1 MSKIQIIIDSV
12 AGAVGAVLGFMYG
25 EVNGLFRALIAFM
38 ILDYVSGVL
47 VAIAEKKLSS
57 TVGFK
62 GIAKKLLI
70 LVFLSVGHIAD
81 TYVLGGVPVAMTAVM
96 LFYIANEGISIVEN
110 ASALGLPVPQK
121 IKNVLR
127 QIKVK
132 VGRTTVRTKG
142 IDISRAQEQFDFT
155 AAVSAGVKF
164 VIIRAGI
171 GRDEDT
177 YFRRNIEQCR
187 KLGIDFGCYWYVTAT
202 DSEELDRQINACVKA
217 IGDEKPSYPVFCD
230 MEEQRQIDNL
240 TSKERTDMALEF
252 CDRLNKAG
260 LPSGVY
266 ANPAWLESYYQKERI
281 VGKRDIWLAHWTE
294 SPDYASRYDYGQ
306 KIWQWGIDSIAG
318 KDVDGDIC
326 FVNYPAITAKWYR
339 ENCGDKPD
347 KPVNLFKKGDSV
359 RVKRGARFTNGVE
372 PYSYVYDI
380 IYTVQQ
386 VSASGK
392 ETLIGIGSVPT
403 GWLYTENLYKAES
416 DKITRKFAVGDKVK
430 VNYGAKTY
438 NGGSLALFV
447 YTNVYEVM
455 QAGSGDREDYIV
467 IGQGGQVTAAVR
479 AEDLTKI

>member
-1 MSKIQIIIDSV
+1 M
-12 AGAVGAVLGFMYG
+12 
-25 EVNGLFRALIAFM
+25 
-38 ILDYVSGVL
+38 
-47 VAIAEKKLSS
+47 
-57 TVGFK
+57 
-62 GIAKKLLI
+62 
-70 LVFLSVGHIAD
+70 
-81 TYVLGGVPVAMTAVM
+81 
-96 LFYIANEGISIVEN
+96 
-110 ASALGLPVPQK
+110 
-121 IKNVLR
+121 
-127 QIKVK
+127 
-132 VGRTTVRTKG
+132 RTKG

-177 YFRRNIEQCR
+177 YFSRNIEQCR
-187 KLGIDFGCYWYVTAT
+187 KLGIDFGCYWYITAT
-202 DSEELDRQINACVKA
+202 DSQELDRQINACIKT

-240 TSKERTDMALEF
+240 TSKERTDIALEF

-306 KIWQWGIDSIAG
+306 KMWQWGIDNIAG

-326 FVNYPAITAKWYR
+326 FVDYPAITAKWYK
-339 ENCGDKPD
+339 ENCGDKPE

-372 PYSYVYDI
+372 PYSYVYDTV
-380 IYTVQQ
+380 YTVQQ

-416 DKITRKFAVGDKVK
+416 DEITQKFAVGDKVK

-479 AEDLTKI
+479 AEDITKI

>member
-1 MSKIQIIIDSV
+1 M
-12 AGAVGAVLGFMYG
+12 
-25 EVNGLFRALIAFM
+25 
-38 ILDYVSGVL
+38 
-47 VAIAEKKLSS
+47 
-57 TVGFK
+57 
-62 GIAKKLLI
+62 
-70 LVFLSVGHIAD
+70 
-81 TYVLGGVPVAMTAVM
+81 
-96 LFYIANEGISIVEN
+96 
-110 ASALGLPVPQK
+110 
-121 IKNVLR
+121 
-127 QIKVK
+127 
-132 VGRTTVRTKG
+132 RTKG

-177 YFRRNIEQCR
+177 YFSRNIEQCR

-202 DSEELDRQINACVKA
+202 DTAELDRQINACIKT

-306 KIWQWGIDSIAG
+306 KMWQWGIDNIAG

-326 FVNYPAITAKWYR
+326 FVDYPAITAKWYK
-339 ENCGDKPD
+339 ENCGDKPE

-372 PYSYVYDI
+372 PYSYVYDTV
-380 IYTVQQ
+380 YTVQQ

-403 GWLYTENLYKAES
+403 GWLYTKNLYKAES
-416 DKITRKFAVGDKVK
+416 DEIMQKFAVGDKVK

-479 AEDLTKI
+479 AEDITKI

>member
-1 MSKIQIIIDSV
+1 M
-12 AGAVGAVLGFMYG
+12 
-25 EVNGLFRALIAFM
+25 
-38 ILDYVSGVL
+38 
-47 VAIAEKKLSS
+47 
-57 TVGFK
+57 
-62 GIAKKLLI
+62 
-70 LVFLSVGHIAD
+70 
-81 TYVLGGVPVAMTAVM
+81 
-96 LFYIANEGISIVEN
+96 
-110 ASALGLPVPQK
+110 
-121 IKNVLR
+121 
-127 QIKVK
+127 
-132 VGRTTVRTKG
+132 RTKG

-171 GRDEDT
+171 RTDEDT

-202 DSEELDRQINACVKA
+202 DTAELDRQINACVKT

-294 SPDYASRYDYGQ
+294 SPDNPSRYDYGQ
-306 KIWQWGIDSIAG
+306 EMWQWGIDSIG
-318 KDVDGDIC
+318 GNDVDGDIC
-326 FVNYPAITAKWYR
+326 FVDYPAITAKWYR
-339 ENCGDKPD
+339 ENCGDMPEKPD
-347 KPVNLFKKGDSV
+347 KPVNQFKKGDSV

-372 PYSYVYDI
+372 PYSYVYDT

-403 GWLYTENLYKAES
+403 GWLYTEDLYKAES
-416 DKITRKFAVGDKVK
+416 DEIAQKFAVGDKVK

-438 NGGSLALFV
+438 NGGTLALFV

>member
-1 MSKIQIIIDSV
+1 M
-12 AGAVGAVLGFMYG
+12 
-25 EVNGLFRALIAFM
+25 
-38 ILDYVSGVL
+38 
-47 VAIAEKKLSS
+47 
-57 TVGFK
+57 
-62 GIAKKLLI
+62 
-70 LVFLSVGHIAD
+70 
-81 TYVLGGVPVAMTAVM
+81 
-96 LFYIANEGISIVEN
+96 
-110 ASALGLPVPQK
+110 
-121 IKNVLR
+121 
-127 QIKVK
+127 
-132 VGRTTVRTKG
+132 RTKG

-171 GRDEDT
+171 RTDEDT

-202 DSEELDRQINACVKA
+202 DTAELDRQINACVKT

-230 MEEQRQIDNL
+230 MEEQRQINNL

-281 VGKRDIWLAHWTE
+281 VGKRDIWLAYWTE
-294 SPDYASRYDYGQ
+294 SPDNPSRYDYGQ
-306 KIWQWGIDSIAG
+306 EMWQWGVDSIAG

-326 FVNYPAITAKWYR
+326 FVNYPAITAQWYK
-339 ENCGDKPD
+339 ENCGDVPEKPD

-372 PYSYVYDI
+372 PYSYVYDTV
-380 IYTVQQ
+380 YTVQQ

-392 ETLIGIGSVPT
+392 ETLIGIAGVPT

-416 DKITRKFAVGDKVK
+416 DEITQKFAVGDKVK

-479 AEDLTKI
+479 AEDITKI

>member
-1 MSKIQIIIDSV
+1 M
-12 AGAVGAVLGFMYG
+12 
-25 EVNGLFRALIAFM
+25 
-38 ILDYVSGVL
+38 
-47 VAIAEKKLSS
+47 
-57 TVGFK
+57 
-62 GIAKKLLI
+62 
-70 LVFLSVGHIAD
+70 
-81 TYVLGGVPVAMTAVM
+81 
-96 LFYIANEGISIVEN
+96 
-110 ASALGLPVPQK
+110 
-121 IKNVLR
+121 
-127 QIKVK
+127 
-132 VGRTTVRTKG
+132 RTKG

-177 YFRRNIEQCR
+177 YFRHNVEQCR

-202 DSEELDRQINACVKA
+202 DSEELDRQINACIKT

-281 VGKRDIWLAHWTE
+281 VAKRDIWLAHWTE
-294 SPDYASRYDYGQ
+294 SPDYPSRYDYGQ
-306 KIWQWGIDSIAG
+306 KMWQWGIDSIAG
-318 KDVDGDIC
+318 EDVDGDIC
-326 FVNYPAITAKWYR
+326 FVDYPAITAKWYR
-339 ENCGDKPD
+339 NNCGDMPEKPD
-347 KPVNLFKKGDSV
+347 KLENLFKKGDSV

-372 PYSYVYDI
+372 PYSYVYDTV
-380 IYTVQQ
+380 YTVQQ

-416 DKITRKFAVGDKVK
+416 DEITQKFAVGDKVK

>member
-1 MSKIQIIIDSV
+1 MLKI
-12 AGAVGAVLGFMYG
+12 
-25 EVNGLFRALIAFM
+25 
-38 ILDYVSGVL
+38 
-47 VAIAEKKLSS
+47 
-57 TVGFK
+57 
-62 GIAKKLLI
+62 
-70 LVFLSVGHIAD
+70 
-81 TYVLGGVPVAMTAVM
+81 
-96 LFYIANEGISIVEN
+96 
-110 ASALGLPVPQK
+110 
-121 IKNVLR
+121 
-127 QIKVK
+127 
-132 VGRTTVRTKG
+132 KG

-177 YFRRNIEQCR
+177 YFSRNIEQCR
-187 KLGIDFGCYWYVTAT
+187 KLGIDFGCYWYITAT
-202 DSEELDRQINACVKA
+202 DSQELDRQINACIKT

-306 KIWQWGIDSIAG
+306 KMWQWGIDNIAG

-326 FVNYPAITAKWYR
+326 FVDYPAITAKWYK
-339 ENCGDKPD
+339 ENCGDKPE

-372 PYSYVYDI
+372 PYSYVYDTV
-380 IYTVQQ
+380 YTVQQ

-416 DKITRKFAVGDKVK
+416 DEITQKFAVGDKVK

-479 AEDLTKI
+479 AEDITKI

>member
-1 MSKIQIIIDSV
+1 M
-12 AGAVGAVLGFMYG
+12 
-25 EVNGLFRALIAFM
+25 
-38 ILDYVSGVL
+38 
-47 VAIAEKKLSS
+47 
-57 TVGFK
+57 
-62 GIAKKLLI
+62 
-70 LVFLSVGHIAD
+70 
-81 TYVLGGVPVAMTAVM
+81 
-96 LFYIANEGISIVEN
+96 
-110 ASALGLPVPQK
+110 
-121 IKNVLR
+121 
-127 QIKVK
+127 
-132 VGRTTVRTKG
+132 RTKG

-177 YFRRNIEQCR
+177 YFRRNVEQCR
-187 KLGIDFGCYWYVTAT
+187 KLGIGFGCYWYVTAT
-202 DSEELDRQINACVKA
+202 DSEELDRQIDACVKT

-281 VGKRDIWLAHWTE
+281 VAKRDIWLAHWTE
-294 SPDYASRYDYGQ
+294 SPDYQSRYDYGQ
-306 KIWQWGIDSIAG
+306 TMWQWGVDTVGG
-318 KDVDGDIC
+318 KNVDGDIC
-326 FVNYPAITAKWYR
+326 FVDYPAITAKWYK
-339 ENCGDKPD
+339 ENCGEKPE

-372 PYSYVYDI
+372 PYSYVYDTV
-380 IYTVQQ
+380 YTVQQ

-403 GWLYTENLYKAES
+403 GWLHTEDLYKAES
-416 DKITRKFAVGDKVK
+416 TESNGATQKFAVGDKVK

-455 QAGSGDREDYIV
+455 QVGSGDREDYIV

>member
-1 MSKIQIIIDSV
+1 M
-12 AGAVGAVLGFMYG
+12 
-25 EVNGLFRALIAFM
+25 
-38 ILDYVSGVL
+38 
-47 VAIAEKKLSS
+47 
-57 TVGFK
+57 
-62 GIAKKLLI
+62 
-70 LVFLSVGHIAD
+70 
-81 TYVLGGVPVAMTAVM
+81 
-96 LFYIANEGISIVEN
+96 
-110 ASALGLPVPQK
+110 
-121 IKNVLR
+121 
-127 QIKVK
+127 
-132 VGRTTVRTKG
+132 RTKG
-142 IDISRAQEQFDFT
+142 IDISRAQEKFDFT

-177 YFRRNIEQCR
+177 YFRHNVEQCR

-202 DSEELDRQINACVKA
+202 DSEEFDRQIDACIKTM
-217 IGDEKPSYPVFCD
+217 GDEKPSYPVFCD

-252 CDRLNKAG
+252 CNRLNKAG

-281 VGKRDIWLAHWTE
+281 VEKRDIWLAHWTE

-306 KIWQWGIDSIAG
+306 KMWQWGIDSIG
-318 KDVDGDIC
+318 NTDVDGDIC
-326 FVNYPAITAKWYR
+326 FVDYPAITAKWYK
-339 ENCGDKPD
+339 ENCGDMPEKPD

-372 PYSYVYDI
+372 PYSYVYDTV
-380 IYTVQQ
+380 YTVQQ

-403 GWLYTENLYKAES
+403 GWLYTEDLYKAES
-416 DKITRKFAVGDKVK
+416 DEKTQKFAVGDKVK

-438 NGGSLALFV
+438 NGSSLALFV

-455 QAGSGDREDYIV
+455 QAGSSDREDYIV
-467 IGQGGQVTAAVR
+467 IGQGGQITAAVR

>member
-1 MSKIQIIIDSV
+1 M
-12 AGAVGAVLGFMYG
+12 
-25 EVNGLFRALIAFM
+25 
-38 ILDYVSGVL
+38 
-47 VAIAEKKLSS
+47 
-57 TVGFK
+57 
-62 GIAKKLLI
+62 
-70 LVFLSVGHIAD
+70 
-81 TYVLGGVPVAMTAVM
+81 
-96 LFYIANEGISIVEN
+96 
-110 ASALGLPVPQK
+110 
-121 IKNVLR
+121 
-127 QIKVK
+127 
-132 VGRTTVRTKG
+132 RTKG
-142 IDISRAQEQFDFT
+142 IDISRAQEKFNFT
-155 AAVSAGVKF
+155 AAISAGVKF

-177 YFRRNIEQCR
+177 YFRRNVEQCK

-202 DSEELDRQINACVKA
+202 DSEELDRQINACIKT

-306 KIWQWGIDSIAG
+306 KMWQWGIDSIG
-318 KDVDGDIC
+318 NIDVDGDIC
-326 FVNYPAITAKWYR
+326 FVDYPAITAKWYK
-339 ENCGDKPD
+339 ENCGDKPKKPD
-347 KPVNLFKKGDSV
+347 KPTNLFKKGDSV

-372 PYSYVYDI
+372 PYSYVYDTV
-380 IYTVQQ
+380 YTVQQ

-403 GWLYTENLYKAES
+403 GWIYTEDLYKAES
-416 DKITRKFAVGDKVK
+416 TESNGATQKFAVGDKVK

-467 IGQGGQVTAAVR
+467 IGQGGEITAAVK
-479 AEDLTKI
+479 AEDLKKI

>member
-1 MSKIQIIIDSV
+1 M
-12 AGAVGAVLGFMYG
+12 
-25 EVNGLFRALIAFM
+25 
-38 ILDYVSGVL
+38 
-47 VAIAEKKLSS
+47 
-57 TVGFK
+57 
-62 GIAKKLLI
+62 
-70 LVFLSVGHIAD
+70 
-81 TYVLGGVPVAMTAVM
+81 
-96 LFYIANEGISIVEN
+96 
-110 ASALGLPVPQK
+110 
-121 IKNVLR
+121 
-127 QIKVK
+127 
-132 VGRTTVRTKG
+132 RTKG

-177 YFRRNIEQCR
+177 YFSRNIEQCR
-187 KLGIDFGCYWYVTAT
+187 KLGIEFGCYWYVTAT
-202 DSEELDRQINACVKA
+202 DTAELDRLINACIKT

-306 KIWQWGIDSIAG
+306 KMWQWGIDNIAG

-326 FVNYPAITAKWYR
+326 FVDYPAITAKWYK
-339 ENCGDKPD
+339 ENCGDKPE
-347 KPVNLFKKGDSV
+347 KPVNLLKKGDSV

-372 PYSYVYDI
+372 PYSYVYDTV
-380 IYTVQQ
+380 YTVQQ

-403 GWLYTENLYKAES
+403 GWLYTKNLYKAES
-416 DKITRKFAVGDKVK
+416 DEIMQKFAVGDKVK

-479 AEDLTKI
+479 AEDITKI

>member
-1 MSKIQIIIDSV
+1 MLKI
-12 AGAVGAVLGFMYG
+12 
-25 EVNGLFRALIAFM
+25 
-38 ILDYVSGVL
+38 
-47 VAIAEKKLSS
+47 
-57 TVGFK
+57 
-62 GIAKKLLI
+62 
-70 LVFLSVGHIAD
+70 
-81 TYVLGGVPVAMTAVM
+81 
-96 LFYIANEGISIVEN
+96 
-110 ASALGLPVPQK
+110 
-121 IKNVLR
+121 
-127 QIKVK
+127 
-132 VGRTTVRTKG
+132 KG
-142 IDISRAQEQFDFT
+142 IDISRAQEQFDFA

-171 GRDEDT
+171 RTDEDT

-202 DSEELDRQINACVKA
+202 DTAELDRQINACVKT

-294 SPDYASRYDYGQ
+294 SPDNPSRYDYGQ
-306 KIWQWGIDSIAG
+306 EMWQWGIDSIG
-318 KDVDGDIC
+318 GNDVDGDIC
-326 FVNYPAITAKWYR
+326 FVDYPTITAKWYK

-347 KPVNLFKKGDSV
+347 KPENLFKKGDSV

-372 PYSYVYDI
+372 PYSYVYDTV
-380 IYTVQQ
+380 YTVQQ

-416 DKITRKFAVGDKVK
+416 DEITQKFAVGDKVK

-479 AEDLTKI
+479 AEDLKKV

>member
-1 MSKIQIIIDSV
+1 M
-12 AGAVGAVLGFMYG
+12 
-25 EVNGLFRALIAFM
+25 
-38 ILDYVSGVL
+38 
-47 VAIAEKKLSS
+47 
-57 TVGFK
+57 
-62 GIAKKLLI
+62 
-70 LVFLSVGHIAD
+70 
-81 TYVLGGVPVAMTAVM
+81 
-96 LFYIANEGISIVEN
+96 
-110 ASALGLPVPQK
+110 
-121 IKNVLR
+121 
-127 QIKVK
+127 
-132 VGRTTVRTKG
+132 RTKG
-142 IDISRAQEQFDFT
+142 IDISRAQEKFDFT

-177 YFRRNIEQCR
+177 YFRHNVEQCR

-202 DSEELDRQINACVKA
+202 DSEELDRQINACIKT

-281 VGKRDIWLAHWTE
+281 VVKRDIWLAHWTE
-294 SPDYASRYDYGQ
+294 SPDYQSRYDYGQ
-306 KIWQWGIDSIAG
+306 KMWQWGIDSIG
-318 KDVDGDIC
+318 GNDVDGDIC
-326 FVNYPAITAKWYR
+326 FVDYSAITAKWYR
-339 ENCGDKPD
+339 ENCGDKPEKPEKPD
-347 KPVNLFKKGDSV
+347 KPTNMFKKGDSV

-372 PYSYVYDI
+372 PYSYVYDTV
-380 IYTVQQ
+380 YTVQQ

-403 GWLYTENLYKAES
+403 GWLYTEDLYKAES
-416 DKITRKFAVGDKVK
+416 TESTESNGATQKFAVGDKVK

-455 QAGSGDREDYIV
+455 QVGSGDREDYIV

>member
-1 MSKIQIIIDSV
+1 
-12 AGAVGAVLGFMYG
+12 
-25 EVNGLFRALIAFM
+25 
-38 ILDYVSGVL
+38 
-47 VAIAEKKLSS
+47 
-57 TVGFK
+57 
-62 GIAKKLLI
+62 
-70 LVFLSVGHIAD
+70 
-81 TYVLGGVPVAMTAVM
+81 
-96 LFYIANEGISIVEN
+96 
-110 ASALGLPVPQK
+110 
-121 IKNVLR
+121 
-127 QIKVK
+127 
-132 VGRTTVRTKG
+132 
-142 IDISRAQEQFDFT
+142 
-155 AAVSAGVKF
+155 
-164 VIIRAGI
+164 
-171 GRDEDT
+171 
-177 YFRRNIEQCR
+177 
-187 KLGIDFGCYWYVTAT
+187 
-202 DSEELDRQINACVKA
+202 
-217 IGDEKPSYPVFCD
+217 

-294 SPDYASRYDYGQ
+294 SPDNPSRYDYGQ
-306 KIWQWGIDSIAG
+306 EMWQWGIDSIG
-318 KDVDGDIC
+318 GNDVDGDIC
-326 FVNYPAITAKWYR
+326 FVDYPTITAKWYK

-347 KPVNLFKKGDSV
+347 KPENLFKKGDSV

-372 PYSYVYDI
+372 PYSYVYDTV
-380 IYTVQQ
+380 YTVQQ

-416 DKITRKFAVGDKVK
+416 DEITQKFAVGDKVK

-479 AEDLTKI
+479 AEDLKKV

>member
-1 MSKIQIIIDSV
+1 M
-12 AGAVGAVLGFMYG
+12 
-25 EVNGLFRALIAFM
+25 
-38 ILDYVSGVL
+38 
-47 VAIAEKKLSS
+47 
-57 TVGFK
+57 
-62 GIAKKLLI
+62 
-70 LVFLSVGHIAD
+70 
-81 TYVLGGVPVAMTAVM
+81 
-96 LFYIANEGISIVEN
+96 
-110 ASALGLPVPQK
+110 
-121 IKNVLR
+121 
-127 QIKVK
+127 
-132 VGRTTVRTKG
+132 RTKG

-177 YFRRNIEQCR
+177 YFSRNIEQCR
-187 KLGIDFGCYWYVTAT
+187 KLGIDFGCYWYITAT
-202 DSEELDRQINACVKA
+202 DSQELDRQINACIKT

-306 KIWQWGIDSIAG
+306 KMWQWGIDNIAG

-326 FVNYPAITAKWYR
+326 FVDYPAITAKWYK
-339 ENCGDKPD
+339 ENCGDKPE

-372 PYSYVYDI
+372 PYSYVYDT

-416 DKITRKFAVGDKVK
+416 DEITQKFAVGDKVK

>member
-1 MSKIQIIIDSV
+1 MLKI
-12 AGAVGAVLGFMYG
+12 
-25 EVNGLFRALIAFM
+25 
-38 ILDYVSGVL
+38 
-47 VAIAEKKLSS
+47 
-57 TVGFK
+57 
-62 GIAKKLLI
+62 
-70 LVFLSVGHIAD
+70 
-81 TYVLGGVPVAMTAVM
+81 
-96 LFYIANEGISIVEN
+96 
-110 ASALGLPVPQK
+110 
-121 IKNVLR
+121 
-127 QIKVK
+127 
-132 VGRTTVRTKG
+132 KG

-171 GRDEDT
+171 CTDEDT

-202 DSEELDRQINACVKA
+202 DTAELDRQINACVKV

-266 ANPAWLESYYQKERI
+266 ANPAWLASYYQKERI

-294 SPDYASRYDYGQ
+294 SSDKPIRYDYGQ
-306 KIWQWGIDSIAG
+306 KMWQWGIDSIG
-318 KDVDGDIC
+318 GNDVDGDIC
-326 FVNYPAITAKWYR
+326 FVDYPAITAKWYK
-339 ENCGDKPD
+339 ENCGDMPEKPE

-372 PYSYVYDI
+372 PYSYVYDT

-416 DKITRKFAVGDKVK
+416 DEITQKFAVGDKVK

>member
-1 MSKIQIIIDSV
+1 MLKI
-12 AGAVGAVLGFMYG
+12 
-25 EVNGLFRALIAFM
+25 
-38 ILDYVSGVL
+38 
-47 VAIAEKKLSS
+47 
-57 TVGFK
+57 
-62 GIAKKLLI
+62 
-70 LVFLSVGHIAD
+70 
-81 TYVLGGVPVAMTAVM
+81 
-96 LFYIANEGISIVEN
+96 
-110 ASALGLPVPQK
+110 
-121 IKNVLR
+121 
-127 QIKVK
+127 
-132 VGRTTVRTKG
+132 KG

-171 GRDEDT
+171 RTDEDT
-177 YFRRNIEQCR
+177 YFRRNLSECQKRNIPYG
-187 KLGIDFGCYWYVTAT
+187 LYWYFEAT
-202 DSEELDRQINACVKA
+202 SDDAFKAELPACKKAVK
-217 IGDEKPSYPVFCD
+217 GLKPSYPIFFD
-230 MEEQRQIDNL
+230 AEEQAQIDKL
-240 TSKERTDMALEF
+240 TTAQRTDMALKF
-252 CDRLNKAG
+252 CAEMTAIG

-266 ANPAWLESYYQKERI
+266 ANPSWMENYYDKSRLAD
-281 VGKRDIWLAHWTE
+281 VDIWLAHWTE
-294 SPDYASRYDYGQ
+294 SPDYPSVYDYGQ
-306 KIWQWGIDSIAG
+306 KMWQWGVDSIAG

-326 FVNYPAITAKWYR
+326 FVDYPAITAKWYR
-339 ENCGDKPD
+339 ENCGDKPK
-347 KPVNLFKKGDSV
+347 KPVTLFKKGDSV

-372 PYSYVYDI
+372 PYSYVYDT

-392 ETLIGIGSVPT
+392 KTLIGIGSMPT

-416 DKITRKFAVGDKVK
+416 DEITQKFAVGDKVK

>member
-1 MSKIQIIIDSV
+1 M
-12 AGAVGAVLGFMYG
+12 
-25 EVNGLFRALIAFM
+25 
-38 ILDYVSGVL
+38 
-47 VAIAEKKLSS
+47 
-57 TVGFK
+57 
-62 GIAKKLLI
+62 
-70 LVFLSVGHIAD
+70 
-81 TYVLGGVPVAMTAVM
+81 
-96 LFYIANEGISIVEN
+96 
-110 ASALGLPVPQK
+110 
-121 IKNVLR
+121 
-127 QIKVK
+127 
-132 VGRTTVRTKG
+132 RTKG

-171 GRDEDT
+171 RTDEDT

-202 DSEELDRQINACVKA
+202 ESEELDRQINACVKV

-294 SPDYASRYDYGQ
+294 SPDYPSRYDYGQ
-306 KIWQWGIDSIAG
+306 KMWQWGVDSIG
-318 KDVDGDIC
+318 GNDVDGDIC
-326 FVNYPAITAKWYR
+326 FVDYPAITAKWYR
-339 ENCGDKPD
+339 ENCGDKP
-347 KPVNLFKKGDSV
+347 VNQFKKGDSV

-372 PYSYVYDI
+372 PYSYVYDT

-403 GWLYTENLYKAES
+403 GWLYTEDLYKAES
-416 DKITRKFAVGDKVK
+416 DEIMLKFAVGDKVK

-467 IGQGGQVTAAVR
+467 IGQGGQVTAAVK
-479 AEDLTKI
+479 AKDLKKV

>member
-1 MSKIQIIIDSV
+1 MLKI
-12 AGAVGAVLGFMYG
+12 
-25 EVNGLFRALIAFM
+25 
-38 ILDYVSGVL
+38 
-47 VAIAEKKLSS
+47 
-57 TVGFK
+57 
-62 GIAKKLLI
+62 
-70 LVFLSVGHIAD
+70 
-81 TYVLGGVPVAMTAVM
+81 
-96 LFYIANEGISIVEN
+96 
-110 ASALGLPVPQK
+110 
-121 IKNVLR
+121 
-127 QIKVK
+127 
-132 VGRTTVRTKG
+132 KG

-177 YFRRNIEQCR
+177 YFSRNIEQCR
-187 KLGIDFGCYWYVTAT
+187 KLGIDFGCYWYITAT
-202 DSEELDRQINACVKA
+202 DSQELDRQINACIKT

-306 KIWQWGIDSIAG
+306 KMWQWGIDNIAG

-326 FVNYPAITAKWYR
+326 FVDYPAITAKWYK
-339 ENCGDKPD
+339 ENCGDKPE

-372 PYSYVYDI
+372 PYSYVYDTV
-380 IYTVQQ
+380 YTVQQ

-416 DKITRKFAVGDKVK
+416 DEITQKFAVGDKVK

>member
-1 MSKIQIIIDSV
+1 MLKI
-12 AGAVGAVLGFMYG
+12 
-25 EVNGLFRALIAFM
+25 
-38 ILDYVSGVL
+38 
-47 VAIAEKKLSS
+47 
-57 TVGFK
+57 
-62 GIAKKLLI
+62 
-70 LVFLSVGHIAD
+70 
-81 TYVLGGVPVAMTAVM
+81 
-96 LFYIANEGISIVEN
+96 
-110 ASALGLPVPQK
+110 
-121 IKNVLR
+121 
-127 QIKVK
+127 
-132 VGRTTVRTKG
+132 KG

-171 GRDEDT
+171 STDEDT

-187 KLGIDFGCYWYVTAT
+187 KRNIPYGLYWYFEAT
-202 DSEELDRQINACVKA
+202 SNDAFKAELAACKKAVK
-217 IGDEKPSYPVFCD
+217 GLKPAYPIFFD
-230 MEEQRQIDNL
+230 AEEQAQIDKL
-240 TSKERTDMALEF
+240 TTAQRTDMALKF
-252 CDRLNKAG
+252 CAEMTAIG

-266 ANPAWLESYYQKERI
+266 ANPSWMENYYDKSRLSD
-281 VGKRDIWLAHWTE
+281 VDIWLAHWTE
-294 SPDYASRYDYGQ
+294 SPDYPSRYDYGQ
-306 KIWQWGIDSIAG
+306 KMWQWGIDSIAG

-326 FVNYPAITAKWYR
+326 FVDYPAITAKWYR
-339 ENCGDKPD
+339 ENCGDMPEKPE

-372 PYSYVYDI
+372 PYSYVYDTV
-380 IYTVQQ
+380 YTVQQ

-416 DKITRKFAVGDKVK
+416 DEITQKFAVGDKVK

-479 AEDLTKI
+479 AEDLKKA

>member
-1 MSKIQIIIDSV
+1 M
-12 AGAVGAVLGFMYG
+12 
-25 EVNGLFRALIAFM
+25 
-38 ILDYVSGVL
+38 
-47 VAIAEKKLSS
+47 
-57 TVGFK
+57 
-62 GIAKKLLI
+62 
-70 LVFLSVGHIAD
+70 
-81 TYVLGGVPVAMTAVM
+81 
-96 LFYIANEGISIVEN
+96 
-110 ASALGLPVPQK
+110 
-121 IKNVLR
+121 
-127 QIKVK
+127 
-132 VGRTTVRTKG
+132 TVRTKG

-177 YFRRNIEQCR
+177 YFSRNIEQCR
-187 KLGIDFGCYWYVTAT
+187 KLGIDFGCYWYITAT
-202 DSEELDRQINACVKA
+202 DSQELDRQINACIKT

-306 KIWQWGIDSIAG
+306 KMWQWGIDNIAG

-326 FVNYPAITAKWYR
+326 FVDYPAITAKWYK
-339 ENCGDKPD
+339 ENCGDKPE

-372 PYSYVYDI
+372 PYSYVYDTV
-380 IYTVQQ
+380 YTVQQ

-403 GWLYTENLYKAES
+403 GWLYTKNLYKAES
-416 DKITRKFAVGDKVK
+416 DEIMQKFAVGDKVK

-479 AEDLTKI
+479 AEDITKI

>member
-1 MSKIQIIIDSV
+1 M
-12 AGAVGAVLGFMYG
+12 
-25 EVNGLFRALIAFM
+25 
-38 ILDYVSGVL
+38 
-47 VAIAEKKLSS
+47 
-57 TVGFK
+57 
-62 GIAKKLLI
+62 
-70 LVFLSVGHIAD
+70 
-81 TYVLGGVPVAMTAVM
+81 
-96 LFYIANEGISIVEN
+96 
-110 ASALGLPVPQK
+110 
-121 IKNVLR
+121 
-127 QIKVK
+127 
-132 VGRTTVRTKG
+132 RTKG

-177 YFRRNIEQCR
+177 YFSRNIEQCR
-187 KLGIDFGCYWYVTAT
+187 KLGIEFGCYWYVTAT
-202 DSEELDRQINACVKA
+202 DTAELDRQINACVKT

-306 KIWQWGIDSIAG
+306 KMWQWGIDNIAG

-326 FVNYPAITAKWYR
+326 FVDYPAITAKWYK
-339 ENCGDKPD
+339 ENCGDKPE

-372 PYSYVYDI
+372 PYSYVYDTV
-380 IYTVQQ
+380 YTVQQ

-403 GWLYTENLYKAES
+403 GWLYTKNLYKAES
-416 DKITRKFAVGDKVK
+416 DEIMLKFAVGDKVK